1 MNLSP
6 PTVRPA
12 RALAGSA
19 VAAVLSL
26 SALLPGLAHAQVA
39 SPPSVPAAIQVPPGN
54 VLFLLGHATGTQNY
68 ACQPSSS
75 APAGYEWTLV
85 APAATL
91 VDDEGTPII
100 AHFAGPSWQAG
111 DGSTVVGARVDG
123 ETVSPSAIPW
133 LLLRATSTSPGPD
146 GGDGLTAATYVQR
159 VNTTGGLA
167 PAVGCDATT
176 AGAAA
181 EVPYTSDYY
190 FFKAADAD

>member
-1 MNLSP
+1 AGRAPRPRLGSCPPATPTRAGRSRRRAGETARLRPAPTCFLMETGTRRLLWMKPSP

-19 VAAVLSL
+19 VAPVLRP

-39 SPPSVPAAIQVPPGN
+39 SPPSAPAAIQVPPGN

-91 VDDEGTPII
+91 VDDEGTPIL
-100 AHFAGPSWQAG
+100 AHFAGPS
-111 DGSTVVGARVDG
+111 
-123 ETVSPSAIPW
+123 
-133 LLLRATSTSPGPD
+133 
-146 GGDGLTAATYVQR
+146 
-159 VNTTGGLA
+159 
-167 PAVGCDATT
+167 
-176 AGAAA
+176 
-181 EVPYTSDYY
+181 
-190 FFKAADAD
+190 